1 MYKKFTIEEL
11 STIQN
16 NLIPHLYSIIQ
27 REKCQWINDFFKIAF
42 HEWDEVIY
50 FDKWNPFMSINL
62 IKDQIYIA
70 DETDNIQIQIPADD
84 KSELNRLMIRYIS
97 KKQKQ
102 SWQKTIEQILMDA
115 FVEWKFYSIL
125 GKPYLVYDIETALI
139 SWDVSSSNFP
149 EYYLWYSMEEL
160 EPGKMQYSCI
170 MKEDLWKFVQK
181 MINFDWYIVWFN
193 QIYFDNPVSIYNAWL
208 TDNELEIINNKS
220 LDLYVFFQQ
229 LTGKRMW
236 LNKISD
242 SLVGV
247 KKTLDSWADVENL
260 WKEWKSSNDNKILKK
275 IQEYCKN
282 DVRMTALVLL
292 YLLNFK
298 KVDIDNEDY
307 TFDIQ
312 KFIELSKPT
321 DKKQAANNTR
331 NSSLF

>member
-1 MYKKFTIEEL
+1 MYKKFTTEEL

-170 MKEDLWKFVQK
+170 TKEDLWKFVQK
-181 MINFDWYIVWFN
+181 MIDFDWYIVWFN

-260 WKEWKSSNDNKILKK
+260 WKEWKSSDDNKILKK

-292 YLLNFK
+292 YLLHFK
-298 KVDIDNEDY
+298 KVDLDNEDFV
-307 TFDIQ
+307 FDID
-312 KFIELSKPT
+312 KLIELSKPIE
-321 DKKQAANNTR
+321 KKSTNKPTAGT
-331 NSSLF
+331 LF